1 MEDDSAYILL
11 EILITSLLLA
21 VIVSLLAT
29 INLTAIE
36 FWEFN
41 NQRTSLQR
49 EALVSI
55 EMIVNIISA
64 AVEVKKITDTKL
76 LLLASN
82 GEWEEL
88 YYKPNVGVCW
98 QANNNIISQ
107 EVVDLKFIIVNSS
120 LLEIEVTAKADNN
133 RIKKLKTGIE
143 I

>member
-1 MEDDSAYILL
+1 MEDNSAYILL
-11 EILITSLLLA
+11 EILITCLLLA
-21 VIVSLLAT
+21 VVVSLLAT

-55 EMIVNIISA
+55 EMIVNIISD

-107 EVVDLKFIIVNSS
+107 EVVDLKFIIENSS
-120 LLEIEVTAKADNN
+120 LLEIEVTVKADN